1 LDFFLEKVGSKAMC
15 NECNKLYGLYS
26 LGSEQP
32 RFQTVTGLKNH
43 VNECHKE
50 INDVYLE
57 RAASNA
63 NGSDLNWT
71 TRPKVLRHQIMSSR
85 RLLLSKDIM
94 FYDNSDVAK

>member
-1 LDFFLEKVGSKAMC
+1 MC

-32 RFQTVTGLKNH
+32 RFQTVTGLN